1 MTRSYNEWS
10 DSKLSTVG
18 ENLSRCL
25 VNESSQD
32 SWFTRTSTG
41 SSLFRKVNKGEHN
54 INTKRIYRSHEIY
67 LGEESGLLD
76 ASQFMDRYS
85 VLIFFEALDFIL
97 YTLNRERV
105 FWGKLAMFCTI
116 FLSYLDGK
124 IYTGWFLDALASLKT
139 MFKCK
144 RLMFS
149 TYCHLNHV

>member
-1 MTRSYNEWS
+1 M
-10 DSKLSTVG
+10 
-18 ENLSRCL
+18 

-54 INTKRIYRSHEIY
+54 IKTKRIYRSHEIY

-105 FWGKLAMFCTI
+105 FLREISNVLYGI
-116 FLSYLDGK
+116 SYLDGE
-124 IYTGWFLDALASLKT
+124 IYMPNTGPSETIKLGT
-139 MFKCK
+139 
-144 RLMFS
+144 
-149 TYCHLNHV
+149 TPQE